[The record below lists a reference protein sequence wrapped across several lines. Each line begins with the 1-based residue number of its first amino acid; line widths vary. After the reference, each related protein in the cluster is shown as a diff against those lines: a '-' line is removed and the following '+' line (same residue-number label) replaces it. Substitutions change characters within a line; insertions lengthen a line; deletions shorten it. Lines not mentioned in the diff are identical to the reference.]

1 MVENVE
7 KRRDYIIWCGGQ
19 IYNYLNLNDQL
30 LKVGGW
36 ALRHARE
43 KLLEPDEQSQLHTS
57 ESTWLVAQITG
68 SEVIQMLVIVLIIF
82 VVSNV

>member
-30 LKVGGW
+30 LKVDGW
-36 ALRHARE
+36 SLNHAHE

-57 ESTWLVAQITG
+57 ESVWVVAQMMG
-68 SEVIQMLVIVLIIF
+68 SEIIQILIIVLVIF